1 MGPVKMKNKLLISLS
16 LSLGTLLTVVSYPSL
31 SGELNNGRTFFSKSP
46 RLLDVMTTFQG
57 VRIPFPSY
65 YYTIELP
72 DQSGESLQRVMIK
85 KREGSDTIEYNT
97 DQTIAF
103 EGTPNSRGDS
113 IKVKDTQWDE
123 NTETLMITLDTPVAP
138 GKVFTIG
145 LKPKKNPEF
154 SGIYLFGVTVFPV
167 GNNPMHLYLGSGR
180 LQFYGSEG
188 GVKEV
193 PSARLYRTNK

>member
-1 MGPVKMKNKLLISLS
+1 MKNKLLISLS
-16 LSLGTLLTVVSYPSL
+16 LSLATLLTLVSYPSM
-31 SGELNNGRTFFSKSP
+31 SGELNNGRTFFNQSP
-46 RLLDVMTTFQG
+46 RLLNVMTTFQG
-57 VRIPFPSY
+57 IRIPFPSY

-72 DQSGESLQRVMIK
+72 AQSGESLQRVMIN
-85 KREGSDTIEYNT
+85 KRQGSDTIHYNT

-103 EGTPNSRGDS
+103 EGTQDSRGDS

-123 NTETLMITLDTPVAP
+123 NSETLTITLDTPVSP

-167 GNNPMHLYLGSGR
+167 GNNPMHLYLGNGQ
-180 LQFYGSEG
+180 LHFYGSEG
-188 GVKEV
+188 G
-193 PSARLYRTNK
+193 SQS